1 MAPKTLP
8 LAALLLGLPLPAAAS
23 DVWFSLRPG
32 TLAFHVADVSQEAHL
47 YPRRLDDDGRF
58 VFDPGAAVSLDL
70 PTGIGWIP
78 HLRTTVALYADC
90 AAQPAGYVG
99 VFPMSAALGGEN
111 VSFAGGVGLGVAFR
125 RNWKRHV
132 DPNHESDTFADW
144 GAVEGAIGLYG
155 ELELRLHPADHE
167 WEVVFNVV
175 PGIPWLILGTVGLR
189 MPLG

>member
-1 MAPKTLP
+1 MPSRP
-8 LAALLLGLPLPAAAS
+8 LRAAALALAFPLPASAA
-23 DVWFSLRPG
+23 DTWFSLRTG

-47 YPRRLDDDGRF
+47 YPRRLDEDARF
-58 VFDPGAAVSLDL
+58 VFDPGGAVSLDL

-78 HLRTTVALYADC
+78 HLRTTVALYSDC

-99 VFPMSAALGGEN
+99 IFPMSAAAGGEN
-111 VSFAGGVGLGVAFR
+111 VSFAGGAGLGVAWR

-132 DPNHESDTFADW
+132 DPNHQSDTFSDW
-144 GAVEGAIGLYG
+144 GAVEGAVGLYG
-155 ELELRLHPADHE
+155 ELELRVHPSDHE

-175 PGIPWLILGTVGLR
+175 PGIPWLVLGTVGLR